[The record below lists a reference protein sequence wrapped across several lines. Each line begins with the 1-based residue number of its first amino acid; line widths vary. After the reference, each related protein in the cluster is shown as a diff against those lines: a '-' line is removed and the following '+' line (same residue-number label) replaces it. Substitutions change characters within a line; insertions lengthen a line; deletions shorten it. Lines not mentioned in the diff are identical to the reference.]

1 MSEQHT
7 PAPTVPAEPS
17 SALVIG
23 AGQAGG
29 PLAGALA
36 KAGWQVTLVEKIHVG
51 GTCVNEGCTPTKAM
65 IASARAAHVAR
76 TSGALGVHA
85 EVRVSLP
92 EVVDRVQ
99 GIVADFRG
107 GSEKGVLAAGVE
119 LVYGEARF
127 TGVRQAEVTLPSGET
142 RTLSA
147 DYVFI
152 NTGTSP
158 RWPEIPGLRE
168 AGAITSTDLLLLREL
183 PEHLLILGGGYISLE
198 FAQLYARLGSRVSVV
213 EAGDLLPRE
222 DPDVAQALR
231 KVLEGEGVVFHLGTG
246 AVRAERTG
254 GGVALSVRTGQGEEQ
269 TLNGSHLLVAV
280 GRAPNTAGLNVQA
293 TGAALNEHGYVVV
306 NEHLLAAERVY
317 ALGDVKGGPAF
328 THISYDDYRI
338 VRDALLKGRQRS
350 TAERPEP
357 YTLFTDPQLGRVG
370 LNRAQ
375 ALKSGRPVRVYT
387 LPMSSVARAIESG
400 QTAGL
405 MRAVVDDRTDL
416 LLGVT
421 VLGLEG
427 GEIMSGLQLAMMGD
441 LSASD
446 LRDAVLAHPTLSES
460 INNLFMSKPEPLNT
474 ARTAED

>member
-1 MSEQHT
+1 MSKQTT
-7 PAPTVPAEPS
+7 PAAPVKPS

-36 KAGWQVTLVEKIHVG
+36 KAGWQVTLVERVHVG

-76 TSGALGVHA
+76 TSGALGIHA

-99 GIVADFRG
+99 GIVADFRS
-107 GSEKGVLAAGVE
+107 GSEKGVLGAGVE

-127 TGVRQAEVTLPSGET
+127 TGERQAEVTLSSGET
-142 RTLSA
+142 RTLGA

-158 RWPEIPGLRE
+158 RWPEIPGLKE
-168 AGAITSTDLLLLREL
+168 AGAITSTELLLLREL

-198 FAQLYARLGSRVSVV
+198 FAQLYARLGSRVSVI
-213 EAGDLLPRE
+213 EAGAQLLPRE
-222 DPDVAQALR
+222 DPDVAQALQ
-231 KVLEGEGVVFHLGTG
+231 KMLEEEGVIFHLGTG
-246 AVRAERTG
+246 AVRADRSGE
-254 GGVALSVRTGQGEEQ
+254 GVALKVQGGDKEEQ

-280 GRAPNTAGLNVQA
+280 GRAPNTAALNVQA

-306 NEHLLAAERVY
+306 NEHLLAADRVY

-338 VRDALLKGRQRS
+338 VRDALLKGERRPS
-350 TAERPEP
+350 TERPEP

-370 LNRAQ
+370 LNRTQ

-405 MRAVVDDRTDL
+405 MRVVVDDRTDL

-421 VLGLEG
+421 VLGMEG
-427 GEIMSGLQLAMMGD
+427 GEIMSGLQLAMMGG

-460 INNLFMSKPEPLNT
+460 INNLFMGKPELMNG
-474 ARTAED
+474 AVAAEA